1 MKPKLRTA
9 LYFAGAIIIAALI
22 SAGVTMQLYNQNR
35 KDAVMLST
43 DEYAALTDIL
53 ALDEIISDIQSD
65 YYYDAPSRDALIRAA
80 ARGMVSELNDPYAQ
94 YFTDEEYQKYLTS
107 ISGSYDGI
115 GVLLGQPTEQGA
127 DITALTIVPEWRR
140 KGYGSYLLKEVLR
153 SLGGYDKESATVFTA
168 PLPADAGELAFW
180 AKFGF
185 AAEGSGLC
193 RRRTPDLTAV
203 KLVQDFLAARLAD
216 PRLCIDATC
225 GNGGDTAFLC
235 RLVGKEGR
243 VLGFDIQPEAI
254 ASTRQ
259 NLARKGLAAELHCD
273 SHANLLQYVQP
284 GTVDAVMFN
293 FGWLPGADHGVFSHA
308 QSSIPALEAALEA
321 LRPGGVLSAILYSGK
336 VIGSDEKTE
345 ILQWMRSRPLKQCTA
360 LVCGFAN
367 WADTAP
373 LPCFLLKK

>member
-1 MKPKLRTA
+1 MRIEKMA
-9 LYFAGAIIIAALI
+9 LDA
-22 SAGVTMQLYNQNR
+22 QNR
-35 KDAVMLST
+35 CVYSLYKEKGCIGHAVT
-43 DEYAALTDIL
+43 CADCFEAL
-53 ALDEIISDIQSD
+53 EI
-65 YYYDAPSRDALIRAA
+65 A
-80 ARGMVSELNDPYAQ
+80 
-94 YFTDEEYQKYLTS
+94 
-107 ISGSYDGI
+107 
-115 GVLLGQPTEQGA
+115 
-127 DITALTIVPEWRR
+127 PEWQSR
-140 KGYGSYLLKEVLR
+140 GYGSYLLREVLR
-153 SLGGYDKESATVFTA
+153 QNGGFDRTAPSEFTA
-168 PLPADAGELAFW
+168 PLPDAGNTAAQALA

-185 AAEGSGLC
+185 VPRGGLLV
-193 RRRTPDLTAV
+193 RRRVPDLTAV
-203 KLVQDFLAARLAD
+203 ELTHRFLRSTLA
-216 PRLCIDATC
+216 PGGLYLDATC

-360 LVCGFAN
+360 LVCDFAN

>member
-1 MKPKLRTA
+1 MKLEKIPGGYA
-9 LYFAGAIIIAALI
+9 LYKEKTII
-22 SAGVTMQLYNQNR
+22 GTCQ
-35 KDAVMLST
+35 
-43 DEYAALTDIL
+43 
-53 ALDEIISDIQSD
+53 
-65 YYYDAPSRDALIRAA
+65 
-80 ARGMVSELNDPYAQ
+80 AR
-94 YFTDEEYQKYLTS
+94 
-107 ISGSYDGI
+107 
-115 GVLLGQPTEQGA
+115 PTEQGA

-235 RLVGKEGR
+235 RLVGEGGR

-321 LRPGGVLSAILYSGK
+321 LRPGGVQRQGHRLRRKDRDPTVDALPAPETVHRPRLRLCQLGRY
-336 VIGSDEKTE
+336 
-345 ILQWMRSRPLKQCTA
+345 RPLA
-360 LVCGFAN
+360 L
-367 WADTAP
+367 
-373 LPCFLLKK
+373 LPPEKITKTLASRWNCW

>member
-1 MKPKLRTA
+1 MELRRTEQGFA
-9 LYFAGAIIIAALI
+9 LYKEKDCIGTCAVRPAA
-22 SAGVTMQLYNQNR
+22 
-35 KDAVMLST
+35 
-43 DEYAALTDIL
+43 
-53 ALDEIISDIQSD
+53 
-65 YYYDAPSRDALIRAA
+65 
-80 ARGMVSELNDPYAQ
+80 
-94 YFTDEEYQKYLTS
+94 
-107 ISGSYDGI
+107 
-115 GVLLGQPTEQGA
+115 QGA
-127 DITALTIVPEWRR
+127 DIAALCIAPQWRR
-140 KGYGSYLLKEVLR
+140 RGYGSYLLKEVLR
-153 SLGGYDKESATVFTA
+153 TFAGYDREKATVFSA
-168 PLPADAGELAFW
+168 PLPADPGERAFW

-259 NLARKGLAAELHCD
+259 NLARKGFAAELHCD

-336 VIGSDEKTE
+336 VIGFDEKTE